1 MEQERRLV
9 IAGDEEHGD
18 RYLARIIDDSAR
30 GHDPK
35 PNPIVEIVT
44 ILSYPAQRSISI
56 PGVCHETPPLREGTI
71 CRLAVM
77 QDPAGPG
84 DYLPYDQALRACQER
99 ALSEARS
106 EDEREIIRRHMGGD
120 VRGIRAVLTFKRHDI
135 LRLRFADASLRSG

>member
-9 IAGDEEHGD
+9 IAGDAEHGD

-35 PNPIVEIVT
+35 PNPIVEIIS
-44 ILSYPAQRSISI
+44 ILSYPAQRAISI

-71 CRLAVM
+71 CRLAVIE
-77 QDPAGPG
+77 DPAGPG

-106 EDEREIIRRHMGGD
+106 EGEREIIRRHMDGD
-120 VRGIRAVLTFKRHDI
+120 VQGQRAVLTFKRHEI
-135 LRLRFADASLRSG
+135 LRLRSADASLRSG